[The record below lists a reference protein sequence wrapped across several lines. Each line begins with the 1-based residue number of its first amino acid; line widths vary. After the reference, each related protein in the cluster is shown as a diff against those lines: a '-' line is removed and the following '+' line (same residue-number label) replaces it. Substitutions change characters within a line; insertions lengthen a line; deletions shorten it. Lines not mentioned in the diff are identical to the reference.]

1 MTQKVHPRLVKC
13 NYHKNIPNDERMH
26 KLMLHQIEP
35 SEKVISEVCKLFKAL
50 KISQLLHA
58 VNIKKSCGI
67 SVQEVFKFIFLLALF
82 GKNQYRFLES
92 KRGQG
97 LPRKDVYYN
106 FLNNP
111 HYAWRRF
118 LLMLAS
124 KVTDT
129 FDHLTS
135 DKRIRAFIID
145 DSPVARNRSK
155 KAELLARVFDHNQQS
170 YIKGFNMLTLGWT
183 DGYSFVPLDFAML
196 SSAKE
201 TNRYNEAS
209 TSIDKRTH
217 GFKRRLEAVMQ
228 KPDVVIKLI
237 KNALNIGIT
246 ADYVLM
252 DSWFTNE
259 PMIKELRVIGL
270 HMIGMIKKGNQRY
283 RYNGQLMNLE
293 ELRKYLYAKNKG
305 EIFGSL
311 SCETKNGIPVKLV
324 FIRNR
329 NKKSEWLSI
338 ASTDLSLDDKEIVR
352 IYGMRWEIEVFFKA
366 SKSLLKLGTEYQSRS
381 YDMLIA
387 HTTIVFSRYILLE
400 WERRHNQDSR
410 SLGGL
415 FFLFCEE
422 IQDLDYET
430 ALRQLL
436 YYCTMLLE
444 HVPKKLAKT
453 FSCQVMDW
461 IASLPLYIQRLFGDF
476 CTES

>member
-1 MTQKVHPRLVKC
+1 MTPKVHPRLVKC
-13 NYHKNIPNDERMH
+13 NRNKNTPNVERMH
-26 KLMLHQIEP
+26 KSMLHQIDP
-35 SEKVISEVCKLFKAL
+35 SEKVLCEINKLFQTL
-50 KISQLLHA
+50 KINRLLRA
-58 VNIKKSCGI
+58 ANIKKACGI
-67 SVQEVFKFIFLLALF
+67 SIQQVFEFIFMLALF
-82 GKNQYRFLES
+82 GKSQYRFLNS

-97 LPRKDVYYN
+97 LPGKDVYYN

-111 HYAWRRF
+111 RYAWRRF

-155 KAELLARVFDHNQQS
+155 EAELLARVFDHSKQC

-183 DGYSFVPLDFAML
+183 DGYSFVPVDFAML
-196 SSAKE
+196 SSAQE
-201 TNRYNEAS
+201 SNRYNEAS
-209 TSIDKRTH
+209 AFVDKRTH

-228 KPDVVIKLI
+228 KPDVVVKLI

-252 DSWFTNE
+252 DTWFTNE
-259 PMIKELRVIGL
+259 PMIKELRIIGLNVIG
-270 HMIGMIKKGNQRY
+270 MVKNGNQRY
-283 RYNGQLMNLE
+283 RYRGQLMKLD
-293 ELRKYLYAKNKG
+293 ELRKCLHSDNKCD
-305 EIFGSL
+305 ILGSL
-311 SCETKNGIPVKLV
+311 SCETKKGIPVKLV

-329 NKKSEWLSI
+329 NKKSEWLAI
-338 ASTDLSLDDKEIVR
+338 ASTDLSLDEKEIVR
-352 IYGMRWEIEVFFKA
+352 IYGMRWQIEVFFKA
-366 SKSLLKLGTEYQSRS
+366 SKSLLKLGTEYQGRT

-387 HTTIVFSRYILLE
+387 HTTIVFSRYLLLE

-410 SLGGL
+410 SFGGL
-415 FFLFCEE
+415 FFLLCEE

-430 ALRQLL
+430 ALRQLMF
-436 YYCTMLLE
+436 YCMMLLE
-444 HVPKKLAKT
+444 YVPKEFAKAV
-453 FSCQVMDW
+453 SSQVIFW
-461 IASLPLYIQRLFGDF
+461 IASQPRYIQRLFSNF